1 MQSTSR
7 HLSQCQK
14 RQVTHNTGAR
24 VFTVTSA
31 RHTGRVHPVGHQS
44 LLACHRLW
52 IWAFPRD
59 STASSNLTS
68 FRGTQSHMVE
78 TPTRVS
84 CPAGRSTFHTPPR
97 PDAWPPSGPRTAR
110 PPLPPLPT
118 LPQCGTTRGVII
130 SVKVLITQ
138 IQDNTMGQYKALNT
152 QFQCCHVFNESD
164 EDTTLGQNE
173 RSIWRICLGEGE

>member
-1 MQSTSR
+1 MRSTSR

-14 RQVTHNTGAR
+14 RQVTRNTSAWD
-24 VFTVTSA
+24 FTVTSA

-84 CPAGRSTFHTPPR
+84 CPAGRSIFHTFPRPR
-97 PDAWPPSGPRTAR
+97 PDAWLPSGP
-110 PPLPPLPT
+110 PPLPLPPPPNFAAVWYFVMASAMLAVTLTFPTTSRPLCTAARSP
-118 LPQCGTTRGVII
+118 CGRTSRNHCGR
-130 SVKVLITQ
+130 SSLCSC
-138 IQDNTMGQYKALNT
+138 GQRT
-152 QFQCCHVFNESD
+152 P
-164 EDTTLGQNE
+164 
-173 RSIWRICLGEGE
+173 

>member
-1 MQSTSR
+1 MRSTSR

-78 TPTRVS
+78 TATRVS
-84 CPAGRSTFHTPPR
+84 CPAGRSIFHAPPR
-97 PDAWPPSGPRTAR
+97 PDACLRPGRGLHGPSNFAAVWYFVMALATLAVPLDFLPRQAGHSVPLHQLDLAR
-110 PPLPPLPT
+110 VPRAIL
-118 LPQCGTTRGVII
+118 QQVVRGTTPEA
-130 SVKVLITQ
+130 S
-138 IQDNTMGQYKALNT
+138 
-152 QFQCCHVFNESD
+152 
-164 EDTTLGQNE
+164 
-173 RSIWRICLGEGE
+173 